1 MKIISWNVNGVR
13 AIMKKDF
20 MKFFNKEKAD
30 IYCLQEIKIHEDHLT
45 DELKDIGALK
55 NYKTYW
61 DCAERKGYSGLV
73 IISKIK
79 PLSIKKGFGVKKFD
93 IEGRVLTFELPKF
106 YLINVYAP
114 NSKPELERLQEKVE
128 FNKKFI
134 AYCEKLRK
142 IKPII
147 FCGDLNVAHKEID
160 LRNPKQNEKN
170 AGFTIEERT
179 AFQKQLDKG
188 YLDTFRIFNQDPDNY
203 TWWSYRFNARA
214 RNMGW
219 RIDYFCVSKKIIK
232 NFKSSMILDKQTGSD
247 HCPVTLNISL

>member
-13 AIMKKDF
+13 AIMKKYF

-30 IYCLQEIKIHEDHLT
+30 IYCLQEVKIHEDHLT
-45 DELKDIGALK
+45 DELKGIGSLK
-55 NYKTYW
+55 GYKTYW
-61 DCAERKGYSGLV
+61 DCAERKGYSGV
-73 IISKIK
+73 AIISKIK

-114 NSKPELERLQEKVE
+114 NSKPDLERLKEKVE

-142 IKPII
+142 TKPVI

-160 LRNPKQNEKN
+160 LRNPKQNQKN

-179 AFQKQLDKG
+179 A
-188 YLDTFRIFNQDPDNY
+188 
-203 TWWSYRFNARA
+203 
-214 RNMGW
+214 RN
-219 RIDYFCVSKKIIK
+219 IC
-232 NFKSSMILDKQTGSD
+232 
-247 HCPVTLNISL
+247 

>member
-30 IYCLQEIKIHEDHLT
+30 IYCLQEVKIHEDHLT
-45 DELKDIGALK
+45 DELKGIGSLK

-61 DCAERKGYSGLV
+61 DCAERKGYSGV
-73 IISKIK
+73 AIISKIK
-79 PLSIKKGFGVKKFD
+79 PLSIKKGFGTKKFD

-114 NSKPELERLQEKVE
+114 NSKQELERLKEKVE

-160 LRNPKQNEKN
+160 LRNPKQNKKN

-188 YLDTFRIFNQDPDNY
+188 YLDCFRIFNQKPDNY

-214 RNMGW
+214 KNIGW
-219 RIDYFCVSKKIIK
+219 RIDYFVASKELKNKI
-232 NFKSSMILDKQTGSD
+232 KSSKILPKIMGSD
-247 HCPVTLNISL
+247 HCPITLEI

>member
-30 IYCLQEIKIHEDHLT
+30 IYCLQEVKIHEGDLT
-45 DELKDIGALK
+45 DELKGIGALN

-61 DCAERKGYSGLV
+61 HCAERKGYSGV
-73 IISKIK
+73 AIISRIK

-93 IEGRVLTFELPKF
+93 IEGRVITIELPKF
-106 YLINVYAP
+106 YLINIYVP
-114 NSKPELERLQEKVE
+114 NSKPELERLKEKVE

-160 LRNPKQNEKN
+160 LRNPKQNQKN

-188 YLDTFRIFNQDPDNY
+188 YLDTFRIFNKEPDNY

-214 RNMGW
+214 KNIGW
-219 RIDYFCVSKKIIK
+219 RIDYFITSKELEKKI
-232 NFKSSMILDKQTGSD
+232 KSSKILPKVMGSD
-247 HCPVTLNISL
+247 HCPVVLEVKE